1 MRGMRRG
8 QGPSPDP
15 DLATGQQGGRREGA
29 AAGVRSM
36 LKEMELVHVHVEP
49 MTHLWAAGEETWDST
64 ARALGAKLK
73 AVGDGGEQG
82 AVQRKRRG
90 EEAERGS
97 GHTDARGLEGKG
109 SAG

>member
-1 MRGMRRG
+1 MRGR
-8 QGPSPDP
+8 
-15 DLATGQQGGRREGA
+15 AK
-29 AAGVRSM
+29 VRSM
-36 LKEMELVHVHVEP
+36 LKEMELVHVRVGP
-49 MTHLWAAGEETWDST
+49 MTHLWAAGEETGDNT

-90 EEAERGS
+90 EEAEWDS
-97 GHTDARGLEGKG
+97 GHADARGLEGEG